1 MLWLRAIVVYA
12 LVVLLLRFLW
22 RALRFQARPYDH
34 AVEVLIGSAAGNM
47 VSESEIPLWPSFG
60 ALGVLVVMHSA
71 VSLLS
76 LWNPVKQFLVGTP
89 DVLIKNGQ
97 ILQGNLVKNQITV
110 EELTAALR
118 EKGYHNLAD
127 VEHAQLEAS
136 GRLSLIPRSQA
147 RPVTPRD
154 LHVDTPDEGYTRMLI
169 SDGQVNTEALKKL
182 GRDEAWLVSAV
193 RQRGAASPAEVLF
206 ASLDT
211 QGDFFMVRKQDVPLL
226 QAVFKGVQAQAQ
238 PGNQPTEANQHRPSP
253 RQSR

>member
-12 LVVLLLRFLW
+12 LVVLLLRYLW

-34 AVEVLIGSAAGNM
+34 AVQVLILSAAGNM

-60 ALGVLVVMHSA
+60 ALGVLVVMHTA

-76 LWNPVKQFLVGTP
+76 MWNPVKKFLVGTP
-89 DVLIKNGQ
+89 DVLIENGQ

-127 VEHAQLEAS
+127 VEFAQLEAS
-136 GRLSLIPRSQA
+136 GRLSLIPRSQS
-147 RPVTPRD
+147 RPLTPQD
-154 LHVDTPDEGYTRMLI
+154 LDIDTPHEGYTHMLI
-169 SDGQVNTEALKKL
+169 SDGQVKHQALKKV
-182 GRDEAWLVSAV
+182 GRDEAWLAREV
-193 RQRGAASPAEVLF
+193 RQRGAASPTEVLF

-211 QGDFFMVRKQDVPLL
+211 QGDFFMVRQQDVPFL
-226 QAVFKGVQAQAQ
+226 QAVFKGVQAQNGPA
-238 PGNQPTEANQHRPSP
+238 
-253 RQSR
+253 RQ

>member
-1 MLWLRAIVVYA
+1 MLWLRAIIVYA

-60 ALGVLVVMHSA
+60 ALGVLVLLHTA

-76 LWNPVKQFLVGTP
+76 LWNPVKKFLVGTP
-89 DVLIKNGQ
+89 DVLIEHGRM
-97 ILQGNLVKNQITV
+97 LQANLVKNQITV

-127 VEHAQLEAS
+127 VQFAQLEAS

-147 RPVTPRD
+147 RSLTPRD
-154 LHVDTPDEGYTRMLI
+154 LHIDTPHEGYTSMLI
-169 SDGQVNTEALKKL
+169 SDGQVNRHALERL
-182 GRDEAWLVSAV
+182 GLDESWLLREI
-193 RQRGAASPAEVLF
+193 RQRGAVSPSEVLF

-211 QGDFFMVRKQDVPLL
+211 QGDFFMVRQQDVPFL
-226 QAVFKGVQAQAQ
+226 QAVFKGVQAQNGPAR
-238 PGNQPTEANQHRPSP
+238 E
-253 RQSR
+253 